1 MGRIKIGNIKG
12 PQGEAGKDF
21 EYAKTYASVSAMNAD
36 YSGTDVEVGE
46 YVIIDSGNNDAD
58 NGKVYRK
65 GSNAYTYEHNI
76 AGPTGPRGATG
87 PMPTLYNG
95 LDVTTP
101 GLGALDA
108 AVGPTIAN
116 KVSAS
121 GGEAGDTV
129 ASFTSA
135 DSTTDSDI
143 TAFTAM
149 EKLTSG
155 SALKTLMNI
164 VSKAVKNIR
173 WLKKKADAADTS
185 ISSLN
190 DAIANFGVI
199 VSNNQGGTDEDVSA
213 NTWKNVNAIT
223 LPAGTW
229 LVYARFVSSG
239 AESGLI
245 GKRVVLGIS
254 NDTATPVDCETD
266 GGETGRLNITISK
279 IVVVTQ
285 NTAIYSKIL
294 HNGTSSITLLRTNTP
309 GLSPASG
316 RTSCLIAVRL
326 K

>member
-155 SALKTLMNI
+155 SALKTLMNV
-164 VSKAVKNIR
+164 VSKAVRNVR

-190 DAIANFGVI
+190 DAIAAKAQVRYLNPSYNLGSIPAQSGSNIRINFGYTLNSADYVPI
-199 VSNNQGGTDEDVSA
+199 VWETSGGASIT
-213 NTWKNVNAIT
+213 AIR
-223 LPAGTW
+223 
-229 LVYARFVSSG
+229 YAILARD
-239 AESGLI
+239 
-245 GKRVVLGIS
+245 K
-254 NDTATPVDCETD
+254 
-266 GGETGRLNITISK
+266 TGLNIYLWNSSSSA
-279 IVVVTQ
+279 VSVT
-285 NTAIYSKIL
+285 Y
-294 HNGTSSITLLRTNTP
+294 G
-309 GLSPASG
+309 
-316 RTSCLIAVRL
+316 IAVVS
-326 K
+326 